1 MNQLIPETMS
11 VTQVIQLLIA
21 PAVMINAC
29 GLLLLGINNKYSMV
43 VSRVRIL
50 NEEKRKIAVKAGD
63 NNFSYED
70 NIRLESISKQLQSLV
85 LRTRLVRNAVL
96 SYTSAVALFVLTSI
110 ITGFDF
116 FVDTVDLKIPT
127 IAVFIIGML
136 MVLLGIIYAFFET
149 KRGYDIIKYEVISH
163 E

>member
-1 MNQLIPETMS
+1 MTQLIPESMS

-43 VSRVRIL
+43 VNRVRIL
-50 NEEKRKIAVKAGD
+50 NEEKRKISLKAGD
-63 NNFSYED
+63 KNFSYED

-85 LRTRLVRNAVL
+85 QRTRLVRNAVL

-127 IAVFIIGML
+127 IAVFIVGMI
-136 MVLLGIIYAFFET
+136 MVLAGIIYAFFET